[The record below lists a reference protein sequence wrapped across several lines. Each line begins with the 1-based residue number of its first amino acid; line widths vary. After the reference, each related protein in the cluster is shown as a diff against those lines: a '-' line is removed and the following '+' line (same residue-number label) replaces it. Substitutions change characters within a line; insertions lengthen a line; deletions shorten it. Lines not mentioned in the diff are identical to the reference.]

1 MRAFQI
7 AGVAL
12 NGIARPGD
20 IEESLREM
28 KSIDNLQYH
37 RIFGLLV
44 NVNRPLDLF
53 GRYNVDKIFEL
64 RILSVDSKY
73 RGKGLA
79 KQLFVRSEM
88 LAQEKGFKVGAGQGI
103 NFKRICCSSAR
114 RRDYKQCFLCSKHAE
129 AIPTKATV

>member
-12 NGIARPGD
+12 NGIARPED

-28 KSIDNLQYH
+28 ESIDNLQYQ
-37 RIFGLLV
+37 RIFGLLA
-44 NVNRPLDLF
+44 NVNKPLDLF
-53 GRYNVDKIFEL
+53 NMYNVDKIFEL

-88 LAQEKGFKVGAGQGI
+88 LAQEKGFKVGL
-103 NFKRICCSSAR
+103 
-114 RRDYKQCFLCSKHAE
+114 FLLRE
-129 AIPTKATV
+129 VLWF

>member
-12 NGIARPGD
+12 NGIAKPGD
-20 IEESLREM
+20 LEESLREM
-28 KSIDNLQYH
+28 ESIDNLQYH

-53 GRYNVDKIFEL
+53 GRYDVDKIFEL
-64 RILSVDSKY
+64 RILSVGAKY

-88 LAQEKGFKVGAGQGI
+88 LALEKGFKVGRGGLFAAEGI
-103 NFKRICCSSAR
+103 R
-114 RRDYKQCFLCSKHAE
+114 RL
-129 AIPTKATV
+129 